1 MPVRYT
7 ATEIARKYDSIA
19 VRYDRAE
26 WIAERLLFKR
36 LRRGIFSRARGDVLE
51 VAAGTGCNLEY
62 YPPDCRVTAIDISE
76 GMLDIARQRANEL
89 GKAVDFRLMDGAAL
103 DFADDCFDTV
113 TTSLSTCTF
122 PDPLV
127 VLREMRRVCK
137 PDGRILLLEHGRSS
151 VQLFGRLQDR
161 LADRQAGAFGCHW
174 NREPRQLIE
183 QAGLRLVSD
192 RTHLFGVVHV
202 VEATP

>member
-1 MPVRYT
+1 MPVKFS
-7 ATEIARKYDSIA
+7 AAEIARKYDSIA

-26 WIAERLLFKR
+26 RVVELLLFNR
-36 LRRGIFSRARGDVLE
+36 LRRGIFSRARGAVLD
-51 VAAGTGCNLEY
+51 VAAGTGRNLEF
-62 YPPDCRVTAIDISE
+62 YPPDCRLTAIDISQ

-89 GKAVDFRLMDGAAL
+89 GRAVDFQLMDGTAL
-103 DFADDCFDTV
+103 DFPDDRFDTV
-113 TTSLSTCTF
+113 TSSLSTCTF
-122 PDPLV
+122 PDPLA

-151 VQLFGRLQDR
+151 VRLFGWLQDR
-161 LADRQAGAFGCHW
+161 LADRQARAFGCHW
-174 NREPRQLIE
+174 NREPRQLVE

-202 VEATP
+202 VEAAP

>member
-51 VAAGTGCNLEY
+51 VATGTGCNLEY
-62 YPPDCRVTAIDISE
+62 YPPDCRITAIDISE

-161 LADRQAGAFGCHW
+161 LADRQARAFGCHW
-174 NREPRQLIE
+174 NREPQQLIE

>member
-51 VAAGTGCNLEY
+51 VAAGTGRNLEY

-103 DFADDCFDTV
+103 DFADDRFDTV

-137 PDGRILLLEHGRSS
+137 PDGRILLLEHGRSK
-151 VQLFGRLQDR
+151 VQLFSRLQDR
-161 LADRQAGAFGCHW
+161 LADRQARAFGCHW
-174 NREPRQLIE
+174 NREPQQLIE

>member
-51 VAAGTGCNLEY
+51 VAAGTGRNLEY

-103 DFADDCFDTV
+103 DFADDRFDTV

-151 VQLFGRLQDR
+151 VQLFSRLQDQ
-161 LADRQAGAFGCHW
+161 LADRQARAFGCHW
-174 NREPRQLIE
+174 NREPQQLIE

>member
-51 VAAGTGCNLEY
+51 VAAGTGRNLEY

-137 PDGRILLLEHGRSS
+137 PDGRILLLEHGRSK
-151 VQLFGRLQDR
+151 VQLFSRLQDR
-161 LADRQAGAFGCHW
+161 LADRQARAFGCHW
-174 NREPRQLIE
+174 NREPQQLIE